1 MIATTCIL
9 AFINPG
15 EHLQVFKILERWPN
29 CCLASQSE
37 FPLLCFF
44 LNFASVYVYVYV
56 YVSSVYNVCIY
67 VHMYICVCV
76 YAYVQM
82 YVCVYVCTYV
92 CVCSLGGFS
101 FEQLLMFGQ
110 PPFMCH
116 SIYP

>member
-67 VHMYICVCV
+67 VHMYMCV

-92 CVCSLGGFS
+92 CVCVCVCVCMCYREGTG
-101 FEQLLMFGQ
+101 LLL
-110 PPFMCH
+110 
-116 SIYP
+116 YPAPAYM